1 MCRCGHR
8 RAFERPASRM
18 VRDTRVGGTGGC
30 VRLLECRML
39 SGWAQERLENIDGGD
54 VMAMKDDTSSQGW
67 ELEDAGAAEDRWV
80 LEESEQQLGDEWDLE
95 GTPEP
100 VGQWQ
105 PVEYDKP
112 RRAGPAW
119 ILPTVVTIALLAV
132 LGYSAVTLV
141 PELVDTLKEQVLGAD
156 LSVPLKAP
164 TDSEPAAVALA
175 PTEEGAAPTEEPT
188 LTPLPSETPTDEP
201 PTATP
206 APTTVVAQQLFARVL
221 SEYGVNARSGPGVDY
236 DVLQI
241 LEPDQT
247 YLVLGKVND
256 EWLELFVADG
266 PLSEDQPIDGFVAY
280 ASAEYLSEGMQ
291 PFAEDLW
298 LRVLDAAGIT
308 PTATPAPPTPTVAE
322 ATAEANTETGNEEGG
337 LPTITPG
344 TSAVSGSATE
354 PAVPSSSESVTVT
367 IDAVNGLNVR
377 TAPELNSDVVTL
389 LADKSA
395 VPAIGRYATNEW
407 ILVDLGDG
415 ATGWVFTDLVNVV
428 GDLTT
433 LPAITLGDL
442 GPATPTPTE
451 TTTPEPT
458 PISTPVQPPEPY
470 TSELPAGVPGAIV
483 FSAAGVNARE
493 VPRADAGVVTILPEN
508 AALPVVARTSDGQW
522 LQVELPDGSTAWIFR
537 ATIIPR
543 GDVNSVAVNDAAAQ
557 AESPT
562 ATAQPQPVATE
573 APAEAATEEAPAEP
587 TPAPEPTTAEAAPT
601 SEPEAAAEEPAV
613 SVTATMRTVVVPV
626 FSTPSADGEKL
637 IQYAR
642 NTVIPV
648 TGRSA
653 DGAWVQVLA
662 TTGDLGWVA
671 AKSVETSTAL
681 ESIPVVQ

>member
-18 VRDTRVGGTGGC
+18 VRDTRVGDVGNC
-30 VRLLECRML
+30 IRLLERQVL
-39 SGWAQERLENIDGGD
+39 SGRAQERLENIDGGD
-54 VMAMKDDTSSQGW
+54 VMAIKDGTSSQGW

-112 RRAGPAW
+112 RRGGPAW
-119 ILPTVVTIALLAV
+119 ILPTVVTVALLAV

-156 LSVPLKAP
+156 LSIPLKSP
-164 TDSEPAAVALA
+164 TEEEPAAVALA
-175 PTEEGAAPTEEPT
+175 PTEAAATEEPT
-188 LTPLPSETPTDEP
+188 LTLAPSETPTEEP

-206 APTTVVAQQLFARVL
+206 SPTLAVAQQLFARVL
-221 SEYGVNARSGPGVDY
+221 SEYGVNARSGPSVD
-236 DVLQI
+236 DEVLQI

-247 YLVLGKVND
+247 YIVLGKVND
-256 EWLELFVADG
+256 DWLQLFVADG
-266 PLSEDQPIDGFVAY
+266 PLSEDQPIEGFVAY

-298 LRVLDAAGIT
+298 LKVLEKAGIT
-308 PTATPAPPTPTVAE
+308 PTATPAPPTPVEAE
-322 ATAEANTETGNEEGG
+322 PSAETSTEPGAEEGG
-337 LPTITPG
+337 LPTVTPG
-344 TSAVSGSATE
+344 GPADAETVTEPTVPSASGS
-354 PAVPSSSESVTVT
+354 VTIT

-377 TAPELNSDVVTL
+377 TAPELNADVVTL
-389 LADKSA
+389 LADKSS

-407 ILVDLGDG
+407 ILVDLGNG
-415 ATGWVFTDLVNVV
+415 ATGWVFTELVNVA
-428 GDLTT
+428 GDLAA
-433 LPAITLGDL
+433 LPAITLSDL

-451 TTTPEPT
+451 TATPEPT
-458 PISTPVQPPEPY
+458 PINTPVAPPEPFS
-470 TSELPAGVPGAIV
+470 SELPSGVPGAIV

-493 VPRADAGVVTILPEN
+493 VPRADAGVLTILPEN
-508 AALPVVARTSDGQW
+508 AALPVVGRTSDGQW

-543 GDVNSVAVNDAAAQ
+543 GDINSVAVNDAAVQSA
-557 AESPT
+557 SPT
-562 ATAQPQPVATE
+562 ATPQSEATE
-573 APAEAATEEAPAEP
+573 APTEAPTVEAQAEETPTAEP
-587 TPAPEPTTAEAAPT
+587 TAEEGATT
-601 SEPEAAAEEPAV
+601 SESGSESEVAAEEVPV
-613 SVTATMRTVVVPV
+613 SITATMRTVVVPV
-626 FSTPSADGEKL
+626 FSTPSADGEKI

-671 AKSVETSTAL
+671 AKSVETSSAL